1 MCLKKEGRRWHQWS
15 FQHSHQ
21 AGTQSFPQGLLGK
34 EIKVNPLGLLWLHLS
49 YYCQRGISARLEEEQ
64 SFWEVR
70 LRAPSTSK
78 QQTLLPGW
86 EVFTTV
92 LGPTR
97 VVPNT
102 DGGPFLTKLINIRA
116 VQKFPII

>member
-1 MCLKKEGRRWHQWS
+1 MPLPLAIDSYLFSYFTKSYS
-15 FQHSHQ
+15 FL
-21 AGTQSFPQGLLGK
+21 P
-34 EIKVNPLGLLWLHLS
+34 VNTFLNCNASLFEYLVN
-49 YYCQRGISARLEEEQ
+49 YCQRGISARLEEEQ

-97 VVPNT
+97 VVPKT